1 MEEVIIQINGEI
13 MKNVDVSVKNVMCV
27 KMIMH
32 GILVH
37 VTGKYLASAMDDSA
51 IICDETIEQTVQTN
65 FNENKETWKTQNFF
79 ILFAFF

>member
-13 MKNVDVSVKNVMCV
+13 MKNVDVSVKNVMYV
-27 KMIMH
+27 KMIML

-51 IICDETIEQTVQTN
+51 IICDETIE
-65 FNENKETWKTQNFF
+65 
-79 ILFAFF
+79 